1 MRRIIDRI
9 GLTRA
14 PRVDVPH
21 LIEIALLALLAI
33 QIARLLWA
41 AVTPVGAYGEWRG
54 REAAIMSA
62 PARAALFSSFDAFYR
77 TAPQGGPQQVTSL
90 ALTLYGIRLNEGS
103 GLGSAIVATP
113 DGVQNS
119 YAVGDDILPGVTL
132 KAVAFDHVVISR
144 GGAEETIFLDQ
155 SQAVPA
161 AAPSAATGAVSA
173 APPIANGGPQQPV
186 ASSTLTPATLRSDI
200 GFAPRNDGGR
210 ITGIIL
216 SAKGPAYQAA
226 GFRPGDIVSQVNGR
240 PITSAADLQA
250 LQGQIVSG
258 ARLSL
263 MVERG
268 ASTVPIALTLQ
279 GP

>member
-41 AVTPVGAYGEWRG
+41 VVTPVGAYGEWRG
-54 REAAIMSA
+54 REAMIPSA
-62 PARAALFSSFDAFYR
+62 PARAALFSGFDAFYR
-77 TAPQGGPQQVTSL
+77 TAPQSGPQQVTSL

-103 GLGSAIVATP
+103 GLGSAIIATP
-113 DGVQNS
+113 DGVQS
-119 YAVGDDILPGVTL
+119 SFAVGDEILPGVTL
-132 KAVAFDHVVISR
+132 KAVAFDHAIISR
-144 GGAEETIFLDQ
+144 SGAEETVFLDQ
-155 SQAVPA
+155 SQAVPVATPA
-161 AAPSAATGAVSA
+161 ASA
-173 APPIANGGPQQPV
+173 APPIASGGPQQPA
-186 ASSTLTPATLRSDI
+186 ASSVLTPATLRSDI
-200 GFAPRNDGGR
+200 GFSPRSDGGR
-210 ITGIIL
+210 ITGIVL

-226 GFRPGDIVSQVNGR
+226 GFQPGDIVSQVNGR
-240 PITSAADLQA
+240 PIASAADLQA
-250 LQGQIVSG
+250 LQGQLVPG
-258 ARLSL
+258 ARLSF

-268 ASTVPIALTLQ
+268 ASTVSIALTLQ